1 LIHFYK
7 RVKMGEKSSKSG
19 GGSTEVVK
27 VYKWDGVAVKNA
39 LDDAITEVMTKKLPY
54 TENHSLRDGRLFICA
69 LAVFIAGFALVWD
82 FFFPFPQSKPI
93 LIGCVGGYF
102 LLMGVLT
109 LYTTFKEKGIF
120 VVVMQKDPAGLDPD
134 IRWEVAS
141 NMKKYDDVYEVSVK
155 VIDGKSGASRE
166 TSFKKSVA
174 DFIDDNGVVCQDLI
188 EAEMMKMHNS
198 LASNKKDK

>member
-1 LIHFYK
+1 
-7 RVKMGEKSSKSG
+7 MGEKTGKNGGASS
-19 GGSTEVVK
+19 EVVK

-69 LAVFIAGFALVWD
+69 LAVFIAAFALVWD

-155 VIDGKSGASRE
+155 VIEGKSGAARE